1 MIAYVL
7 NKHDNPL
14 MPCSAGKARRLLKE
28 GKAKVVSREPFT
40 IKLLYGS
47 SGYKQEVKLSVDAG
61 ASHIGAAAKTNAG
74 TVLYAS
80 ETTLR
85 KDISDKLTQRRSHRR
100 TRRGRKT
107 RYRKPR
113 FNNRVRKDG
122 WLTPTVRS
130 KIQAHL
136 SEINFVKSILP
147 ISEVIIETA
156 AFDIHRISNPDVK
169 DYQNGRQKGFYNVKS
184 FVLNRDY
191 HNCQECNGK
200 KKDSRLH
207 VHHIKFRSNGGG
219 NSPDNLITLCETCH
233 NNLHKKKDAQNYSL
247 SKLKTQRKTS
257 TRAATQMST
266 ISAYLKKNIVFN
278 EAFGFETKWNRE
290 RLGLPKHH
298 YTDAI
303 CIGLKDS
310 ESVTLPKIYFRKVR
324 VARRD
329 YQKTRGRRSE
339 EKIPTGKIK
348 GIRKFDKV
356 AWRGG
361 VYFIK
366 GRMSTGYAILMDIEG
381 KKVEFKPI
389 PKLESLKRISARKTC
404 LIHQIVIENM
414 ISNSTSYSSSS
425 TEKNFLDIK
434 KSVSL

>member
-1 MIAYVL
+1 
-7 NKHDNPL
+7 
-14 MPCSAGKARRLLKE
+14 
-28 GKAKVVSREPFT
+28 
-40 IKLLYGS
+40 
-47 SGYKQEVKLSVDAG
+47 
-61 ASHIGAAAKTNAG
+61 
-74 TVLYAS
+74 
-80 ETTLR
+80 
-85 KDISDKLTQRRSHRR
+85 
-100 TRRGRKT
+100 
-107 RYRKPR
+107 
-113 FNNRVRKDG
+113 
-122 WLTPTVRS
+122 
-130 KIQAHL
+130 
-136 SEINFVKSILP
+136 
-147 ISEVIIETA
+147 
-156 AFDIHRISNPDVK
+156 
-169 DYQNGRQKGFYNVKS
+169 
-184 FVLNRDY
+184 
-191 HNCQECNGK
+191 
-200 KKDSRLH
+200 
-207 VHHIKFRSNGGG
+207 
-219 NSPDNLITLCETCH
+219 
-233 NNLHKKKDAQNYSL
+233 
-247 SKLKTQRKTS
+247 
-257 TRAATQMST
+257 MST